1 MPHPFRRSARRVEH
15 IPAPA
20 PVDPISGRPYGTPA
34 PADTE
39 RDDAE
44 FAAGQLALAT
54 AYGPGEYLAELL
66 KAEGYDGEGAQSRAG
81 YDPRRSAWA
90 GIE

>member
-1 MPHPFRRSARRVEH
+1 MPSFRRSAQRVQQ
-15 IPAPA
+15 IPEPA

-44 FAAGQLALAT
+44 FAAGQLALAG
-54 AYGPGEYLAELL
+54 AYGPGEHLRELL
-66 KAEGYDGEGAQSRAG
+66 KAEGWDGEGAQARVG

-90 GIE
+90 GTR